1 MVSQLEICSRI
12 IYTMYFTVYDR
23 NIDTTSNMLTVVLD
37 SAWSFAGGDSVAS
50 ASRCHHW
57 TTNH

>member
-50 ASRCHHW
+50 AS
-57 TTNH
+57 